1 MHPETSRTAHDADRG
16 TVVVEAA
23 LVIPVLLIVTVLL
36 VWVASL
42 GASYVRLLDVDQ
54 TAARQAARGVPS
66 VDAPAGVDVVLDE
79 IDGLVRVEARER
91 VAPPLIGF
99 TGWDV
104 VLRAEAHAIPESLF
118 VESGADPW

>member
-36 VWVASL
+36 VWVTS
-42 GASYVRLLDVDQ
+42 LDVAQ

-66 VDAPAGVDVVLDE
+66 INAPAGVDVALDE

-99 TGWDV
+99 TGWTV
-104 VLRAEAHAIPESLF
+104 VLRAEAHAVPESLF

>member
-36 VWVASL
+36 VWVTSL
-42 GASYVRLLDVDQ
+42 GASYVRLLDVAQ

-66 VDAPAGVDVVLDE
+66 INAPAGVDVALDE

-99 TGWDV
+99 TGWTV
-104 VLRAEAHAIPESLF
+104 VLRAEAHAVPESLF

>member
-36 VWVASL
+36 VWVTSL
-42 GASYVRLLDVDQ
+42 GASYVRLLDVAQ

-66 VDAPAGVDVVLDE
+66 INAPAGVDVALDE

-99 TGWDV
+99 TGWTV
-104 VLRAEAHAIPESLF
+104 VLRAEAHAVPESLL